1 MTFSPKILVATTV
14 FCLCLAAPAAFAQQA
29 GSMMPAA
36 AGSSMGPMGMG
47 QMGKGM
53 MHHKMYHGMNGSM
66 HSMPATVT
74 SVDTSSGIVEVT
86 SEGMSLRVHFPPASV
101 AKLKAGDKIILHL
114 GYSQ

>member
-14 FCLCLAAPAAFAQQA
+14 FCLGLAAPAVFAQQA

-36 AGSSMGPMGMG
+36 ASSSMGPMH
-47 QMGKGM
+47 KGLWHNK
-53 MHHKMYHGMNGSM
+53 MHRKMNGSM
-66 HSMPATVT
+66 HNMPATVT
-74 SVDTSSGIVEVT
+74 SVDTSSGIVEAT

-114 GYSQ
+114 GYSASP

>member
-14 FCLCLAAPAAFAQQA
+14 FCLGLAAPAAFAQQA

-36 AGSSMGPMGMG
+36 AGSSMAPMH
-47 QMGKGM
+47 KGM
-53 MHHKMYHGMNGSM
+53 WHNKMYHGMNGSM

-74 SVDTSSGIVEVT
+74 SVDTGSGIVEAS

-114 GYSQ
+114 GYSASP